1 MKKNFV
7 LALIILLCL
16 LLIII
21 IVAIYQINNN
31 KVSESDI
38 ISLNEDI
45 ISNNEERLFEI
56 DNKTSQ
62 IEYDK
67 SQLEDIDMDLIVEV
81 MATDE
86 NIEYILDNEDA
97 IKTKIKEYILLNNIN
112 DASSA
117 IFETY
122 QIKND
127 SDMIA
132 VLFILD
138 NKKETELIVIMDK
151 KNNSINVKE
160 K

>member
-1 MKKNFV
+1 MGAGRKLRELPGN
-7 LALIILLCL
+7 LERLL
-16 LLIII
+16 
-21 IVAIYQINNN
+21 
-31 KVSESDI
+31 
-38 ISLNEDI
+38 I
-45 ISNNEERLFEI
+45 ISNNEKRLFEI

-112 DASSA
+112 DVSSA

-138 NKKETELIVIMDK
+138 NKKETELIVVMDK